1 MPPGVKPS
9 GWLLLVGGLQGGYS
23 ACMAEPG
30 RQAVKELRMLWLP
43 PSGVEQT
50 KQCKEEPKEEKVV
63 KPESV
68 LIKRRLS
75 VQGQAISVVGSL
87 STMSPLEEEVP
98 QAKRRPEP
106 IIPVTQPR

>member
-1 MPPGVKPS
+1 M
-9 GWLLLVGGLQGGYS
+9 
-23 ACMAEPG
+23 
-30 RQAVKELRMLWLP
+30 
-43 PSGVEQT
+43 EQT

-75 VQGQAISVVGSL
+75 VQGQAISVVGSQ

-106 IIPVTQPR
+106 IIPVTQPQLAGANGHKSLHLSDVLKPLTDDQAS

>member
-1 MPPGVKPS
+1 MGADTCDVPGAR
-9 GWLLLVGGLQGGYS
+9 LLTSL
-23 ACMAEPG
+23 
-30 RQAVKELRMLWLP
+30 
-43 PSGVEQT
+43 SGVEQT

-75 VQGQAISVVGSL
+75 AQGQAISVVGSL
-87 STMSPLEEEVP
+87 SAMSTLEEEAP

>member
-1 MPPGVKPS
+1 MGAGGSDTPRA
-9 GWLLLVGGLQGGYS
+9 LLLPS
-23 ACMAEPG
+23 
-30 RQAVKELRMLWLP
+30 

-68 LIKRRLS
+68 LIKRRLPA
-75 VQGQAISVVGSL
+75 QGQAISVVGSL
-87 STMSPLEEEVP
+87 SSMSSLEEEAP

>member
-1 MPPGVKPS
+1 MLCVHGRAWSPGS
-9 GWLLLVGGLQGGYS
+9 GDGTDVG
-23 ACMAEPG
+23 AP
-30 RQAVKELRMLWLP
+30 WLP
-43 PSGVEQT
+43 HAGVEQT

-75 VQGQAISVVGSL
+75 VQGQAISVVGSQ
-87 STMSPLEEEVP
+87 SAVSPLEEEAP

>member
-1 MPPGVKPS
+1 M
-9 GWLLLVGGLQGGYS
+9 
-23 ACMAEPG
+23 
-30 RQAVKELRMLWLP
+30 
-43 PSGVEQT
+43 EQT

-75 VQGQAISVVGSL
+75 VQGQAISVVGSQ
-87 STMSPLEEEVP
+87 STVSPLEEEAP
-98 QAKRRPEP
+98 QTKRRPEP

>member
-1 MPPGVKPS
+1 M
-9 GWLLLVGGLQGGYS
+9 LRVGAQGQVTAPTRWPCG
-23 ACMAEPG
+23 C
-30 RQAVKELRMLWLP
+30 LI
-43 PSGVEQT
+43 SGVEQT
-50 KQCKEEPKEEKVV
+50 KQCKEEPKEEKAV

-75 VQGQAISVVGSL
+75 VQGQAISVVGSQ

>member
-1 MPPGVKPS
+1 MRLTMEPAAQETRGCEQ
-9 GWLLLVGGLQGGYS
+9 VGPTYL
-23 ACMAEPG
+23 EPF
-30 RQAVKELRMLWLP
+30 AISLA
-43 PSGVEQT
+43 GVEQT
-50 KQCKEEPKEEKVV
+50 KHCKEEPKEEKVV

-75 VQGQAISVVGSL
+75 AQGQAISVVGSL
-87 STMSPLEEEVP
+87 SSMSTLEEEAP

>member
-1 MPPGVKPS
+1 MCLFQNDVLQIELGFVCTRLTHRRSLEGSRGVWRSWSPFAPS
-9 GWLLLVGGLQGGYS
+9 
-23 ACMAEPG
+23 
-30 RQAVKELRMLWLP
+30 

-50 KQCKEEPKEEKVV
+50 KQCKEEPKEEKAV

-75 VQGQAISVVGSL
+75 AQGQAISVVGSL
-87 STMSPLEEEVP
+87 GAMSALEEEAP

>member
-1 MPPGVKPS
+1 MHKEV
-9 GWLLLVGGLQGGYS
+9 LAREQAALTGL
-23 ACMAEPG
+23 EPVC
-30 RQAVKELRMLWLP
+30 A

-75 VQGQAISVVGSL
+75 AQGQAISVVGSL
-87 STMSPLEEEVP
+87 GSMATLEEEAP